1 MGIAVISRRFL
12 SFLVYGLPVLVVS
25 FGVLMGANAL
35 ARAAGD
41 ATGSILLWRI
51 ALACLL
57 LLIVD
62 ILLLVGVL
70 GLETLSGARRNDE
83 E

>member
-1 MGIAVISRRFL
+1 M
-12 SFLVYGLPVLVVS
+12 VS

-35 ARAAGD
+35 TRAAGD

-57 LLIVD
+57 LLVVD
-62 ILLLVGVL
+62 ILLLVGAL
-70 GLETLSGARRNDE
+70 GLETLSGSGRDDE
-83 E
+83 EIVP

>member
-1 MGIAVISRRFL
+1 MISRRFL

-25 FGVLMGANAL
+25 FGVLMGAKAL
-35 ARAAGD
+35 AQETGD
-41 ATGSILLWRI
+41 ATGSMLLWRI

-57 LLIVD
+57 LLVVD

-70 GLETLSGARRNDE
+70 GLETLSGARPDDE
-83 E
+83 D